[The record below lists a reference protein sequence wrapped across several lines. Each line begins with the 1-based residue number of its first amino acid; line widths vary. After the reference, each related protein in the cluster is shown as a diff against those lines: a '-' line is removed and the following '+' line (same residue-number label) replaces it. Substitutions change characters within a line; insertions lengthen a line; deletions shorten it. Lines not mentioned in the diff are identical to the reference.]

1 MAPLHRSETVATF
14 RARLLKLIGDS
25 GLSQSRFA
33 QRAGIDR
40 STLSQILTSP
50 TQRLPRLETLIAI
63 AQTTHVSLD
72 WLVGLSEEG
81 VLAAEV
87 LQQSLQIEEGGRSP
101 LDERLARWHA
111 EAIGYKI
118 RHVPTSLPDFLKT
131 EALIEFEYEL
141 ADLSPSSRMQ
151 KFQDDLAYHR
161 RPESDVE
168 VCSSLESVEALARG
182 EGAWSELPLMARR
195 EQLEHMIGICDELY
209 PSLRWFLFPALRR
222 FSVPLTVFGIKR
234 AAIYVGQRYL
244 VFNSREHVRAL
255 THHFDDLIRA
265 ASHQPLETIAALRAL
280 RDAL

>member
-1 MAPLHRSETVATF
+1 MSFDASVPSALKDENNTDNPSGSMAAARATM
-14 RARLLKLIGDS
+14 L
-25 GLSQSRFA
+25 
-33 QRAGIDR
+33 
-40 STLSQILTSP
+40 
-50 TQRLPRLETLIAI
+50 
-63 AQTTHVSLD
+63 QTACKD
-72 WLVGLSEEG
+72 
-81 VLAAEV
+81 
-87 LQQSLQIEEGGRSP
+87 
-101 LDERLARWHA
+101 
-111 EAIGYKI
+111 
-118 RHVPTSLPDFLKT
+118 
-131 EALIEFEYEL
+131 EYEL